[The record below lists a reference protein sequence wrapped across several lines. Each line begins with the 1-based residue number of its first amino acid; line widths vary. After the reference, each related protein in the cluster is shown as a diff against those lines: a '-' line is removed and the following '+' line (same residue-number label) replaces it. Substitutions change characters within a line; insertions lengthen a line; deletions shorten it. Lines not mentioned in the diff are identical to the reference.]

1 MVVDGMNL
9 WSTYGLEWGESG
21 AGKREDWEAQTGKCQ
36 EGEKRAGQERGSET
50 GSSPPGQGIC

>member
-1 MVVDGMNL
+1 MNL
-9 WSTYGLEWGESG
+9 HSTYGLEWGESG

-36 EGEKRAGQERGSET
+36 EVEKRAGQERGSET